1 MLERNQCC
9 SLSLDIINPSEGGKI
24 YLDVISL
31 VTGHSSVKMI
41 PGIVHMLLKC
51 NNPRGLS
58 EC

>member
-1 MLERNQCC
+1 MLECNQCC
-9 SLSLDIINPSEGGKI
+9 SLSLDIISPSEGGKI

-31 VTGHSSVKMI
+31 VTVHSSVKMI
-41 PGIVHMLLKC
+41 PRMVHMLIKC